1 MKSEQYIKLIHS
13 KNPDL
18 QCMTEYTGAKCIM
31 TVQCKI
37 CGNVF
42 ERRADSLKIHCTC
55 QTCSKLAKLDKT
67 KNKFLDYIQLHNIKL
82 IEPYIDTKSK
92 VKYKCLKCGY
102 VWSTTPESIMQG
114 HGCAKCASHISYK
127 LTTEDFIEKA
137 KQVQQDNYDYSNTKY
152 TEANAKLTIGCPRH
166 GLFEIFPNNFIRR
179 GICPKCSI
187 EQRAL
192 NRRLSIKDFVEKAR
206 QVHGNKYDYSKVKY
220 FNRQTK
226 ISIICPTHGE
236 FMQTPAHHLKGCG
249 CQKCSQSHGENFVEQ
264 YLQSKNILFQ
274 QQYVIH
280 VPENIRSSGK
290 IYVDFYIRPLNT
302 IIEYN
307 GKQHYIPIKHFGG
320 QLTFDSQKKRDNY
333 LRQYCLDNKIRLIEL
348 PQGISFDILRD
359 YLDTYLIDIRQPPA
373 IIPMDFFYTLLE
385 CYSKSNNLI

>member
-1 MKSEQYIKLIHS
+1 MS
-13 KNPDL
+13 
-18 QCMTEYTGAKCIM
+18 YTWG
-31 TVQCKI
+31 
-37 CGNVF
+37 
-42 ERRADSLKIHCTC
+42 
-55 QTCSKLAKLDKT
+55 
-67 KNKFLDYIQLHNIKL
+67 
-82 IEPYIDTKSK
+82 
-92 VKYKCLKCGY
+92 
-102 VWSTTPESIMQG
+102 
-114 HGCAKCASHISYK
+114 
-127 LTTEDFIEKA
+127 
-137 KQVQQDNYDYSNTKY
+137 
-152 TEANAKLTIGCPRH
+152 
-166 GLFEIFPNNFIRR
+166 
-179 GICPKCSI
+179 
-187 EQRAL
+187 
-192 NRRLSIKDFVEKAR
+192 
-206 QVHGNKYDYSKVKY
+206 
-220 FNRQTK
+220 
-226 ISIICPTHGE
+226 
-236 FMQTPAHHLKGCG
+236 TPAHHLKGCG

-290 IYVDFYIRPLNT
+290 IYVDFYIRSLNT

-333 LRQYCLDNKIRLIEL
+333 LRRYCLDNKIRLIEL